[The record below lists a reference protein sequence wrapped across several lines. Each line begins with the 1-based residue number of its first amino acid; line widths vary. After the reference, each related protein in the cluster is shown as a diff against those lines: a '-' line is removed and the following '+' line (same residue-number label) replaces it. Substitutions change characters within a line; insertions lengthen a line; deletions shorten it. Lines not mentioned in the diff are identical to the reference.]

1 MTTYKDEIGYVV
13 SIATGKTLTTA
24 TKKEFQVTKPD
35 GTEVNWT
42 ATESG
47 TVPGT
52 LVYTTKSGDLD
63 QSGPYLIVA
72 YVEWG
77 TTSNYTSDAM
87 ILIVQEPGQGA
98 ATYTGSPST
107 RPIDAVRIE
116 LGGTGSLSLLTDDEI
131 QYNLVRANNN
141 PLLAAAFSAE
151 TIAGMYAGL
160 IDKSMGN
167 SSVSLSQKAEGW
179 RKKAIALRAQA
190 MSPSLTP
197 RASSS
202 TPGTRKFSLGQH
214 DNISGGSYS
223 ITGYI

>member
-13 SIATGKTLTTA
+13 SMATGKTLTTA
-24 TKKEFQVTKPD
+24 TKKEFHVIKPD
-35 GTEVNWT
+35 GTTATWT

-52 LVYTTKSGDLD
+52 LLYTTIAGDLD

-72 YVEWG
+72 YVEWS
-77 TTSNYTSDAM
+77 TANYTSDAI
-87 ILIVQEPGQGA
+87 ILIVQEPGHGA

-131 QYNLVRANNN
+131 QYNLTRANSN

-160 IDKSMGN
+160 VDKSMGN
-167 SSVSLSQKAEGW
+167 SSVSLSQKSKAW
-179 RKKAIALRAQA
+179 REKALALRSQA
-190 MSPSLTP
+190 MNPTLTP

-202 TPGTRKFSLGQH
+202 APRKLKFDIGQH
-214 DNISGGSYS
+214 DNHYRA
-223 ITGYI
+223 Y

>member
-13 SIATGKTLTTA
+13 SMATGKTLTTA
-24 TKKEFQVTKPD
+24 TKKEFHVIKPD
-35 GTEVNWT
+35 GTTATWT

-52 LVYTTKSGDLD
+52 LLYTTIAGDLD

-72 YVEWG
+72 YVEWA
-77 TTSNYTSDAM
+77 TSNYTSDII
-87 ILIVQEPGQGA
+87 ILIVQGPGQGA

-131 QYNLVRANNN
+131 QYNLTRANNN

-160 IDKSMGN
+160 VDKSMGG
-167 SSVSLSQKAEGW
+167 SSVSLSQKAEAW
-179 RKKAIALRAQA
+179 RKKSQALRTQA
-190 MSPSLTP
+190 LNPSLTP

-202 TPGTRKFSLGQH
+202 APRALKFGIGQH
-214 DNISGGSYS
+214 DNISGAGSYS

>member
-24 TKKEFQVTKPD
+24 TKKEFHVIKPD
-35 GTEVNWT
+35 GTAATWT

-52 LVYTTKSGDLD
+52 LLYTTMAGDLD

-72 YVEWG
+72 YVEWA
-77 TTSNYTSDAM
+77 TSNYTSDTI
-87 ILIVQEPGQGA
+87 ILIVQEPGHGA

-131 QYNLVRANNN
+131 QYNLTRANNN

-160 IDKSMGN
+160 VDKSMGN
-167 SSVSLSQKAEGW
+167 SSVSLSQKSEAW
-179 RKKAIALRAQA
+179 RKKAMALRAQA
-190 MSPSLTP
+190 MSPTLTP

-202 TPGTRKFSLGQH
+202 ASGARKFSLGQH